1 MMHDIAHCG
10 NDKCKDKDKCYRY
23 LAHLEAKERGLPYVT
38 YFVIEEHMR
47 NEDYDCNSFWDYE
60 EWTNR
65 K

>member
-23 LAHLEAKERGLPYVT
+23 LAHLEARERGLIYVA
-38 YFVIEEHMR
+38 YFVVKDSMFDSNGKCKE
-47 NEDYDCNSFWDYE
+47 FWDYNE
-60 EWTNR
+60 YIN